1 MCLPGRVSVVEA
13 ESAAR
18 SPTESSLCAGAVV
31 LVQEE
36 HAQSCLWMR
45 RGVHTMGRWYRCG
58 RWWAELAVRRWRL
71 GAAVRAR
78 LGCREMEGMNGRG
91 VARVSVRL

>member
-1 MCLPGRVSVVEA
+1 MEA

-18 SPTESSLCAGAVV
+18 SPTEASLCAGAVV

-36 HAQSCLWMR
+36 HAPSCLRMR
-45 RGVHTMGRWYRCG
+45 RGVHAINRWYRCG

-71 GAAVRAR
+71 GAVVRAR
-78 LGCREMEGMNGRG
+78 LGCREIEKMNGHG
-91 VARVSVRL
+91 VGQGLSAPLIALQFI